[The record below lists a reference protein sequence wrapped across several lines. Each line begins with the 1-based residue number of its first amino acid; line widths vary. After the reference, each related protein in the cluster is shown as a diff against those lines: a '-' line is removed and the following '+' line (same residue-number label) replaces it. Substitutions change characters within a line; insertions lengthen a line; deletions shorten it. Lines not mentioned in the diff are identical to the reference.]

1 MFHSIQIQR
10 DTFQKKKKN
19 IQQPFFT
26 ILLQNPTK
34 ERFEVIPNNRDR
46 WFLPYFTR
54 ISSSFGV
61 TFTSAWRTV
70 VSGDDKQTDGQ
81 IIEIYARSRN
91 SRFRDL
97 HVERGEAHVKRSA
110 YPPAYQ
116 SREGN
121 AALVAP
127 GHVIRVNVVI
137 LVVPESH
144 LSLSSIV
151 ARTQITLCHADDRA
165 GFVRHPQRYPLDAR
179 HY

>member
-70 VSGDDKQTDGQ
+70 VSGDDKQPMDKS
-81 IIEIYARSRN
+81 SR
-91 SRFRDL
+91 
-97 HVERGEAHVKRSA
+97 
-110 YPPAYQ
+110 YT
-116 SREGN
+116 
-121 AALVAP
+121 LVAEIRDS
-127 GHVIRVNVVI
+127 VI
-137 LVVPESH
+137 
-144 LSLSSIV
+144 
-151 ARTQITLCHADDRA
+151 
-165 GFVRHPQRYPLDAR
+165 YM
-179 HY
+179 